1 MKRNRVICQL
11 LPLSLLFVTACGS
24 AATPQAAL
32 PPSPTVVQVPST
44 VAAPKPSDT
53 PSPTAAPAVVAT
65 IAPKPTELPKPTA
78 VPTIA
83 GPTRIAGGNF
93 YDLVH
98 KGQGTATL
106 SKQSDGSFDLTFSN
120 FKVET
125 GPDLFV
131 YLVPADKIPKV
142 EGNRALVQ
150 EALDL
155 GKLQKIE
162 GAQSYKIKAGTD
174 LSKYKSVVIWCRL
187 FAVTFIA
194 APLAT

>member
-1 MKRNRVICQL
+1 MKIRVIRQL

-44 VAAPKPSDT
+44 VVAPKPSDT
-53 PSPTAAPAVVAT
+53 PRPTDVPTVVT
-65 IAPKPTELPKPTA
+65 TVVPKPTA
-78 VPTIA
+78 MPTIA

>member
-1 MKRNRVICQL
+1 MKIRVIRQF

-32 PPSPTVVQVPST
+32 RPSPTVVQVPST

-53 PSPTAAPAVVAT
+53 PRPTDVPTVVAT
-65 IAPKPTELPKPTA
+65 VVPKPTA

-106 SKQSDGSFDLTFSN
+106 SKQSDGSFDLTFSS

-194 APLAT
+194 APLATYLIS

>member
-1 MKRNRVICQL
+1 MKIRVIRQL
-11 LPLSLLFVTACGS
+11 LPVLLLFSTTYGSAVTA
-24 AATPQAAL
+24 QAAL
-32 PPSPTVVQVPST
+32 PPSPTIAEAPAKLQPPSQVMRHH
-44 VAAPKPSDT
+44 
-53 PSPTAAPAVVAT
+53 PTAPALVAT
-65 IAPKPTELPKPTA
+65 IAPQPTS

-93 YDLVH
+93 YDLIH

-106 SKQSDGSFDLTFSN
+106 SKQINGSFDLTFSN

-142 EGNRALVQ
+142 GGNHALVQ

-155 GKLQKIE
+155 GKLQKM
-162 GAQSYKIKAGTD
+162 GVSKFKRTQKIYQWARICRIGTM
-174 LSKYKSVVIWCRL
+174 K
-187 FAVTFIA
+187 
-194 APLAT
+194 